1 MLGHEGHSKEHTMH
15 RYIMACVGALL
26 LAGCTTPEQK
36 AASMQAEMD
45 RMMLVYGPACV
56 KLGYPSNTDQWRNC
70 VLHLSAKDDADRYY
84 PHYYAGFGRS
94 RWSMG
99 GFWGPYW

>member
-1 MLGHEGHSKEHTMH
+1 MR

-36 AASMQAEMD
+36 AAAMQAEMD
-45 RMMLVYGPACV
+45 RMMLVYGPACT
-56 KLGYPSNTDQWRNC
+56 KLGYPANSDPWRNC
-70 VLHLSAKDDADRYY
+70 VLHLAAKDDIDRY
-84 PHYYAGFGRS
+84 PHYFAGYGRS

-99 GFWGPYW
+99 GFWGPW